1 VEQDKIHILG
11 GLMFELT
18 ILLILVTIIFITWL
32 SRNLLSTLDERDEWR
47 RLAVESNAQWQELEQ
62 IMCYEDMIVFHRD
75 EDKRPYRASTLIDWG
90 KSMQEWHSTRNP
102 NQGE

>member
-1 VEQDKIHILG
+1 MEQDKIHILG
-11 GLMFELT
+11 GHMFELT

-32 SRNLLSTLDERDEWR
+32 SRNLLNTLDERDEWR

-75 EDKRPYRASTLIDWG
+75 EDKRPYRTSTLIDWG
-90 KSMQEWHSTRNP
+90 KSMQEWHSTHNP